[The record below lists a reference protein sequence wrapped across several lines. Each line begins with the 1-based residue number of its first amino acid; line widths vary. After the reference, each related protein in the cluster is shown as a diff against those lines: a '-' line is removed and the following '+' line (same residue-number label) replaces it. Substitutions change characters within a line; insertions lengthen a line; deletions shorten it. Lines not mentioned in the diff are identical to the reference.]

1 MDDIVPKLN
10 ESINKSFKKGI
21 ENNAWIQ
28 SFLAKVETGKN
39 VQTQDVSTYAREL
52 GQEASKALIQG
63 LQPSKLPDGKLYF
76 NIAQRTIEP
85 LIREVYAE
93 VNAIA
98 SQVQKLE
105 DKKTGIGLKA
115 VKADYPEQRV
125 NAIISKLVDE
135 AMKGD
140 ETNGSN

>member
-10 ESINKSFKKGI
+10 EAIERSFKKGI
-21 ENNAWIQ
+21 ENNEWIQ
-28 SFLAKVETGKN
+28 AFLTKVETGKN

-52 GQEASKALIQG
+52 GQEASKALIKG
-63 LQPSKLPDGKLYF
+63 LQPTKLPGGKLYF

-85 LIREVYAE
+85 LIRKVYAE
-93 VNAIA
+93 VNAVA
-98 SQVQKLE
+98 SQVQTLE
-105 DKKTGIGLKA
+105 DQKIGIGLKA
-115 VKADYPEQRV
+115 VKAEYPEQRV

-140 ETNGSN
+140 ETNGPN